1 MRHAVELRGGLRLE
15 IVDLRD
21 SFELKVASTVRQ
33 LRLYGAILGRVALL
47 LGIVTCRGCCDSD
60 RSRPRVL
67 G

>member
-1 MRHAVELRGGLRLE
+1 MRHAAELRRELRLQ

-21 SFELKVASTVRQ
+21 SFELKVASTVKQ
-33 LRLYGAILGRVALL
+33 LRLYGAILGHMALP

-67 G
+67 E